1 MMLLEFGA
9 EWCQPCKVQDKELAK
24 YKAKHP
30 EIQVKTYQC
39 DQLEGQVLA
48 QQYGIIML
56 PAFVVLDAEG
66 NPRGGI
72 SGLQSVA
79 QIEKMVQ
86 NAT

>member
-1 MMLLEFGA
+1 MTLLEFGA
-9 EWCQPCKVQDKELAK
+9 AWCQPCKLQEKELAK
-24 YKAKHP
+24 YKVKHP
-30 EIQVKTYQC
+30 EVRVQTYQV
-39 DQLEGQVLA
+39 DQQDGQA
-48 QQYGIIML
+48 MASQYGINML
-56 PAFVVLDAEG
+56 PAFVVLDAKG